1 MTKIQV
7 YQLVAI
13 IVLVIFVVL
22 SYQQGSRNDFLFYP
36 IIGVNLFLWILRQR
50 ERRQQ
55 KEMADD
61 VQ

>member
-1 MTKIQV
+1 MTRIQL
-7 YQLVAI
+7 YQLIAV

-36 IIGVNLFLWILRQR
+36 IIGINLFLWILRQR

-55 KEMADD
+55 KERDD
-61 VQ
+61 NQ